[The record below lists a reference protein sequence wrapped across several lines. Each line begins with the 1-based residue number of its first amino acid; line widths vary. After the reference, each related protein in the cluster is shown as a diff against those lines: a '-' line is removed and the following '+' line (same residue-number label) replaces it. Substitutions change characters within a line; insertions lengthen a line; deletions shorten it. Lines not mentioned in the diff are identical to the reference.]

1 MSTKFSF
8 LHLPIQNLSFLMA
21 MMIYAVFGSPTP
33 DIFGFSEVFIALFLV
48 VAVGFSDVK
57 NVSIVALGYGL
68 TLPVIIG
75 IVAGNSV
82 SDLIRDIIPF
92 LFLCL
97 PLFLGWMTKAH
108 PRLVIIAVTSVGLI
122 FSLRTVYAYRDILW
136 VPSLWGQGPPADLLY
151 LANSPEVLFSC
162 LICIGFG
169 GKMMMKKGRQLKGFI
184 LILLS
189 IIPLIAMALMTQR
202 AGIGAVII
210 FVTLCLLGLMYY
222 RPKLAVYFLGAI
234 TVSLFLLWPFIGI
247 VFQSLWQKTELV
259 GLNSRAE
266 EWSAVMHLLS
276 QNPFALFF
284 GFGWGGH
291 FENPAVGGLNVN
303 YTHSL
308 MSSLLLKTGVIGT
321 TFILLGC
328 FTGVVR
334 AGFTFLKER
343 AERDYV
349 LMGAVIFPFIISVF
363 LYASYKSLG
372 FGLILLVFSIFLN
385 RKLEKNNQAVS

>member
-8 LHLPIQNLSFLMA
+8 LHLPIQNLCFLMA

-33 DIFGFSEVFIALFLV
+33 DLFGVSEVLIALFLV
-48 VAVGFSDVK
+48 MAIGFSDVK

-75 IVAGNSV
+75 IVAGNSI

-92 LFLCL
+92 IFLYL
-97 PLFLGWMTKAH
+97 PLFLGWMTKTH
-108 PRLVIIAVTSVGLI
+108 PRLVIIAVTSIGFI

-162 LICIGFG
+162 LICIGVG
-169 GKMMMKKGRQLKGFI
+169 GKMMMERGRQLKGFI

-189 IIPLIAMALMTQR
+189 FIPLIAMALMTQR

-210 FVTLCLLGLMYY
+210 FVTLCLFGLIYT

-234 TVSLFLLWPFIGI
+234 TVSLFSLWPFIGI

-266 EWSAVMHLLS
+266 EWSAVMHLLA

-308 MSSLLLKTGVIGT
+308 ISSLLLKTGIIGT
-321 TFILLGC
+321 VFILLGC
-328 FTGVVR
+328 FTGVVK
-334 AGFTFLKER
+334 AGFSFLKER

-385 RKLEKNNQAVS
+385 RKLEKNNQAVP